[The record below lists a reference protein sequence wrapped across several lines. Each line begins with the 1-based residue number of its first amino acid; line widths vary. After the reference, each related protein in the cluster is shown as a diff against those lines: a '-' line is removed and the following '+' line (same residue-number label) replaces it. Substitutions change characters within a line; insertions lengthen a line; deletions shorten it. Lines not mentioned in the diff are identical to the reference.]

1 MLAIM
6 PRMVLPLHRP
16 SRRQELV
23 QALQALGEWPWRETL
38 ATLRVR
44 FREDRLGLTAS
55 SLTFTTVIAL
65 VPLFTVTLAVFSAFP
80 MFGQFQNALQTYFLQ
95 SLVPPSIAT
104 PVLAA
109 LTQFAAK
116 AYRVGSVGVVLLLL
130 SALALMLTIDR
141 TLNGLWRVRRPRPIT
156 QRVLVY
162 WAVMTL
168 GPLLLG
174 VSLTITSYALSA
186 SRGLVSGMPDGL
198 SFTLDLFELLL
209 LATGA
214 AGLFHFVPNTHVR
227 WRHAF
232 AGGVFTAVGIEV
244 AKRIVTWY
252 LSKMSIYAT
261 IYGAFATLPL
271 LLTWI
276 YVAWVIV
283 LLGAVVA
290 AYAPTLQMR
299 TLASPDSAGQRFR
312 LALAVLEALLSSMA
326 ARTRGLTG
334 DQLATALRADPLRIE
349 PVLEVL
355 VAIDWIGHLDE
366 PGGGRYVLLCDPLR
380 TLAQPLVDR
389 LLLDRTP
396 AVERFWQRAQFD
408 HILLADIVERP
419 DTAPRAG

>member
-6 PRMVLPLHRP
+6 PRMVLPLHRYP
-16 SRRQELV
+16 RRQELA
-23 QALQALGEWPWRETL
+23 QALQALSEWPWRETL

-80 MFGQFQNALQTYFLQ
+80 MFGQFQDTLQTYFLQ
-95 SLVPPSIAT
+95 SLVPPSIAK

-141 TLNGLWRVRRPRPIT
+141 TLNGLWRVRKPRSLT

-174 VSLTITSYALSA
+174 VSLTITSYAVSA
-186 SRGLVSGMPDGL
+186 SRGLVGGLPDGL
-198 SFTLDLFELLL
+198 SVTLDLFELLL

-232 AGGVFTAVGIEV
+232 AGGAFTAVGIEI
-244 AKRIVTWY
+244 AKRVVTWY

-290 AYAPTLQMR
+290 AYAPSLQMR
-299 TLASPDSAGQRFR
+299 ALASTDSAGQRFR
-312 LALAVLEALLSSMA
+312 LALAVLEALLASA
-326 ARTRGLTG
+326 TARTRGLTG
-334 DQLATALRADPLRIE
+334 DELAAALRADPLRIE
-349 PVLEVL
+349 PVLGVL
-355 VAIDWIGHLDE
+355 LAIDWVGRLDE

-380 TLAQPLVDR
+380 TLVQPLVDR

-396 AVERFWQRAQFD
+396 AVERFWQRAQLD
-408 HILLADIVERP
+408 RILLADIVERP
-419 DTAPRAG
+419 ETAPRAG

>member
-1 MLAIM
+1 
-6 PRMVLPLHRP
+6 MVLPLHRS
-16 SRRQELV
+16 SRRQELA
-23 QALQALGEWPWRETL
+23 QALQALSEWPWRETL

-80 MFGQFQNALQTYFLQ
+80 MFGQFQDTLQTYFLQ

-141 TLNGLWRVRRPRPIT
+141 TLNGLWRVRKPRSLT

-174 VSLTITSYALSA
+174 VSLTITSYAVSA
-186 SRGLVSGMPDGL
+186 SRGLVGALPDGL
-198 SFTLDLFELLL
+198 SVMLDLFELLL

-214 AGLFHFVPNTHVR
+214 AGLFHFVPNTHVC

-232 AGGVFTAVGIEV
+232 AGGAFTAVGIEI
-244 AKRIVTWY
+244 AKRVVTWY

-290 AYAPTLQMR
+290 AYAPSLQMR
-299 TLASPDSAGQRFR
+299 ALASPDSAGQRFR
-312 LALAVLEALLSSMA
+312 LALAVLQALLYSAA

-334 DQLATALRADPLRIE
+334 DELAAALRADPLRIE
-349 PVLEVL
+349 PVLGTL
-355 VAIDWIGHLDE
+355 LAIDWVGRLDE

-408 HILLADIVERP
+408 RMLLADIVERP
-419 DTAPRAG
+419 ETAPRAG